1 MCQVENQLSNYKDR
15 PSKESYEHLKEQNMK
30 LNTQICKTMESK
42 KQNEKLKKK
51 LQLESQLQKLMESSD
66 EEE

>member
-1 MCQVENQLSNYKDR
+1 
-15 PSKESYEHLKEQNMK
+15 MK

-51 LQLESQLQKLMESSD
+51 LKLESELQKLMESSD